1 MSSSL
6 NTSTF
11 VGGVKAGILT
21 LSIILTIVG
30 TNSASLTPFSLPQ
43 GFLLSTAFRVP

>member
-6 NTSTF
+6 NANTF
-11 VGGVKAGILT
+11 ASRVKAGILT
-21 LSIILTIVG
+21 LSIILVIGIDFT
-30 TNSASLTPFSLPQ
+30 SLTPFGLPR